1 MLGGAEG
8 AVASVSSSECQITA
22 FLISSPNSCF
32 STSCFFSAP
41 FSKSAACLVCVFLKP
56 QWLGLLWE
64 LSGTAAPLVLS
75 QDCISVAR
83 CLGLGQ
89 PFPWSELNFP
99 ISCLQTPGF

>member
-99 ISCLQTPGF
+99 